1 MDTTARN
8 TPHEH
13 SAHPIT
19 THLHQTAEH
28 IQSANHATHGDNREV
43 TDLYDTFGSLSA
55 LLSRLPPLIAH
66 LHRALD
72 RADARIYETDC
83 GSPAVEMLNRAQLA
97 TDEAFSKITTASEAI
112 TDACSALGRLRIHD
126 TGTDPV

>member
-1 MDTTARN
+1 MAPTARN
-8 TPHEH
+8 TPHDP

-19 THLHQTAEH
+19 THLHHAAQH
-28 IQSANHATHGDNREV
+28 MQSANHATHGDRREV
-43 TDLYDTFGSLSA
+43 TDVYDTFGALSA
-55 LLSRLPPLIAH
+55 LLSRLPQLIAH

-72 RADARIYETDC
+72 RADANLYETDC
-83 GSPAVEMLNRAQLA
+83 GSPAVELLNTAQLA

-112 TDACSALGRLRIHD
+112 ADAWGAIGRLRIHD

>member
-1 MDTTARN
+1 MDTTART
-8 TPHEH
+8 TPDDP

-19 THLHQTAEH
+19 THLHHAAQH
-28 IQSANHATHGDNREV
+28 VQSANHTSHADRREV
-43 TDLYDTFGSLSA
+43 TDVYDTFGALSA

-83 GSPAVEMLNRAQLA
+83 GSPAAELLNTAQLA

-112 TDACSALGRLRIHD
+112 TDACSALGHLRIHD

>member
-19 THLHQTAEH
+19 THLHTAAEH
-28 IQSANHATHGDNREV
+28 IQSANHATDGDGREV
-43 TDLYDTFGSLSA
+43 TDLYDTFGALSA

-72 RADARIYETDC
+72 RADARIYDTDC
-83 GSPAVEMLNRAQLA
+83 DSQAAETLNTAQLA

-112 TDACSALGRLRIHD
+112 ADAWGAIGRLRIHD
-126 TGTDPV
+126 TGADPV